1 MAETQIQMKQVLVS
15 EAAIKRAD
23 EYAQKMSSEKG
34 VNLSRGAVFAMGIDK
49 LTEGEN

>member
-1 MAETQIQMKQVLVS
+1 MDENQIQMKQVLVS

-23 EYAQKMSSEKG
+23 EYAKKMSFDKG

-49 LTEGEN
+49 LTEGEK